1 MAITPRFLVT
11 AGNTLEPIDAVRVWS
26 NIFTGITG
34 LSIARALAGIGGDV
48 DLLTSN
54 RQHLAEIGQDWRHE
68 GGGRIRADAFT
79 DHASLRDLLA
89 MRMRQERYDGV
100 FMSAAVSDYR
110 PAGVFAVVSRQTR
123 PDGQQVWIVQDVQA
137 PKVKSSFHAIAVLG
151 EPTEKLV
158 DLFRGNWNYKGLLV
172 KFKLEVGIDR
182 QELIRLGQ
190 ASRIA
195 SGADYLVANTLSMV
209 HGAEAGALLL
219 SDDGAEWVSR
229 SMLASRLAQI
239 ARDRLS
245 QTPHTA

>member
-1 MAITPRFLVT
+1 
-11 AGNTLEPIDAVRVWS
+11 
-26 NIFTGITG
+26 
-34 LSIARALAGIGGDV
+34 
-48 DLLTSN
+48 
-54 RQHLAEIGQDWRHE
+54 
-68 GGGRIRADAFT
+68 
-79 DHASLRDLLA
+79 
-89 MRMRQERYDGV
+89 
-100 FMSAAVSDYR
+100 SDYR
-110 PAGVFAVVSRQTR
+110 PAGVFAVVSRQVR
-123 PDGQQVWIVQDVQA
+123 PDGQETWIVHNAQA
-137 PKVKSSFHAIAVLG
+137 PKVKSSFAAIAVLG
-151 EPTEKLV
+151 QPTEKLV
-158 DLFRGNWNYKGLLV
+158 DLFRRNWNYRGLLV
-172 KFKLEVGIDR
+172 KFKLEVGIDP

>member
-1 MAITPRFLVT
+1 MAITARFLVT
-11 AGNTLEPIDAVRVWS
+11 AGNTQERIDAVRVWS
-26 NIFTGITG
+26 NIFTGNTG
-34 LSIARALAGIGGDV
+34 LSIARALAAIGGDV

-54 RQHLAEIGQDWRHE
+54 RQHLAEIGQDWRHDS
-68 GGGRIRADAFT
+68 GGRIRAEGFT
-79 DHASLRDLLA
+79 DHASLRDALA
-89 MRMRQERYDGV
+89 ERMRQQRYDGV

-110 PAGVFAVVSRQTR
+110 PAGVFAVISRQTR
-123 PDGQQVWIVQDVQA
+123 RDGQQVWVVQDVQA
-137 PKVKSSFHAIAVLG
+137 PKVKSSHHQIAVLG

-158 DLFRGNWNYKGLLV
+158 DLFRREWNYKGLLV

-182 QELIRLGQ
+182 QELIRIGQ

-219 SDDGAEWVSR
+219 SDSGAEWVSR

-239 ARDRLS
+239 TKARLS
-245 QTPHTA
+245 QTSHSV